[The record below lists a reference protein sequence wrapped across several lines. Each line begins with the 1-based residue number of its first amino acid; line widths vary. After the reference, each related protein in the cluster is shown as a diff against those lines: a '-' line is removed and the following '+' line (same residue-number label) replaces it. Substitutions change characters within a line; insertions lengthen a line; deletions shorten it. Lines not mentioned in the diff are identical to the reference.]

1 MRHKE
6 HDTRYETCDTRNTI
20 RSTLHAIPPPFPLT
34 PYIHA
39 SDDCPDSDNS
49 AAVSVVFENV
59 MFSYPT
65 RPTETVL
72 NGLTLSVPRGSTVA
86 VVGESGC
93 GKSTIVS
100 LIERFYDPTAGRV
113 LIDGVDTR
121 DLECRRLRRRIGVV
135 SQEPLLFSGTILENI
150 LYGVEEGGT
159 LEEAIEAAKIANA
172 HEFVM
177 RFSNGYDTV
186 CGERGVAL
194 SGGQKQRIAIARAI
208 IKKPVLLL
216 CDEATAALDNKS
228 EEAVQRAL
236 DTFLERNG
244 GRTTTVVVAHRLRTI
259 RNADFIAVVKE
270 GRVAEWG
277 SHDDLVGIDG
287 GLYNQMLASG

>member
-1 MRHKE
+1 
-6 HDTRYETCDTRNTI
+6 
-20 RSTLHAIPPPFPLT
+20 
-34 PYIHA
+34 
-39 SDDCPDSDNS
+39 
-49 AAVSVVFENV
+49 
-59 MFSYPT
+59 
-65 RPTETVL
+65 
-72 NGLTLSVPRGSTVA
+72 
-86 VVGESGC
+86 
-93 GKSTIVS
+93 
-100 LIERFYDPTAGRV
+100 
-113 LIDGVDTR
+113 
-121 DLECRRLRRRIGVV
+121 VV